1 MNQKDK
7 LGVLTGINQKNNNGS
22 ALLRQC
28 GSTGSRTLLG
38 NTSDWQVK
46 RTQPTFKG
54 RIFVKISF
62 FYGFLQDRNF
72 LIKEKKIRCLH

>member
-7 LGVLTGINQKNNNGS
+7 LGVLTGINRKNNNGS
-22 ALLRQC
+22 ALLSQC

-46 RTQPTFKG
+46 RTQPTLIGKL
-54 RIFVKISF
+54 FVQISF

-72 LIKEKKIRCLH
+72 FDKRQEN